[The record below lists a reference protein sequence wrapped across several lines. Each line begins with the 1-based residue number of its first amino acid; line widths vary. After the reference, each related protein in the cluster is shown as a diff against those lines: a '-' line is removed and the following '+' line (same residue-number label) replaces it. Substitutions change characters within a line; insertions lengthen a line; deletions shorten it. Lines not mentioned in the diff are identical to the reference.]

1 MERTESSAKTSSATT
16 KSYLRH
22 RVVQSLECQ
31 ESISLWRMPDGQ
43 DVHLLCTA
51 RPQVLQEL
59 TLEESA
65 PGFIIAPFRKDQPK
79 YWLPADELYT
89 FSASG
94 VSRNGKDIEPKPVCS
109 NYLTPR
115 FHFIHPAGKREVG
128 TYGAFKE
135 LVQASIEA
143 VAQGS
148 FEKVVP
154 SRYKEIALD
163 PAADLLAFFDRLC
176 SSYPTAFVSL
186 HSTPHT
192 GTWIGATPELLVSID
207 ENQVFRTVALA
218 GTQKHQ
224 PGIDLRQVSWT
235 QKDIEEQALVSRYII
250 NCFKKIR
257 LREFDE
263 HGPKTVQAGNLIH
276 LKTEF
281 QADMVATNF
290 PQLGSVMLKL
300 LHPTSAVC
308 GMPLEQAENFLLAH
322 EGYDRQLYAGY
333 LGPVSIQQQSRVFVN
348 LRCMQVLGATARVYA
363 GAGVTIDSI
372 PDKECEETEMKM
384 NTLLQA
390 LQL

>member
-1 MERTESSAKTSSATT
+1 MERTESSAKTSAAIT
-16 KSYLRH
+16 KSYLRQ
-22 RVVQSLECQ
+22 RVVQSLERH
-31 ESISLWRMPDGQ
+31 ESISLWRMPDRQ

-65 PGFIIAPFRKDQPK
+65 PGFVIAPFLKDQPK
-79 YWLPADELYT
+79 YFLPADEHYT
-89 FSASG
+89 FSSSG
-94 VSRNGKDIEPKPVCS
+94 VWHNGKDIEPEGLRKEH
-109 NYLTPR
+109 NTPR
-115 FHFIHPAGKREVG
+115 FHFIKPVNKEATRSNGH
-128 TYGAFKE
+128 FKD
-135 LVQASIEA
+135 LVQASVEA
-143 VAQGS
+143 VAQGL

-154 SRYKEIALD
+154 SRYKDIALD
-163 PAADLLAFFDRLC
+163 ESADLLGFFDRLC
-176 SSYPTAFVSL
+176 LHYPTAFVSL

-207 ENQVFRTVALA
+207 ENQIFRTVALA

-224 PGIDLRQVSWT
+224 PGIDLRQISWT
-235 QKDIEEQALVSRYII
+235 QKDIEEQALVSRYVI

-308 GMPLEQAENFLLAH
+308 GMPLEQAENFLLNR

-333 LGPVSIQQQSRVFVN
+333 LGPVSIQQRSHVFVN
-348 LRCMQVLGATARVYA
+348 LRCMNVLGATARVYA
-363 GAGVTIDSI
+363 GAGVTIDSL

-384 NTLLQA
+384 NTLLHA